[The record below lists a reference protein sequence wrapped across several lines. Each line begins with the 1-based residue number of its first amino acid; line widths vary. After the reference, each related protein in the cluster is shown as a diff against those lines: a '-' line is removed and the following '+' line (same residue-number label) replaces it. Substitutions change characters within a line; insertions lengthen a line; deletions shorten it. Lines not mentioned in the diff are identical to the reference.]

1 MRDKV
6 LSASSAAEE
15 CSSMLIRSRT
25 LPSVVVEAFG
35 KNVATE
41 SILHALETK
50 TESFVHRYQALS
62 VAVVHD
68 DQSAW

>member
-1 MRDKV
+1 
-6 LSASSAAEE
+6 
-15 CSSMLIRSRT
+15 MLIRSRT